1 MTRLAWWHC
10 FAGVAGDMALGALV
24 DAGADLALI
33 EAELAG
39 LRVDGWSLRAVPVLR
54 GGVAC
59 THVEVETRETGSV
72 RTHAHIADIIA
83 EARLPERARRRALE
97 VFARLAEVEAG
108 LHRQAPDQVRF
119 HEVGGLDAIIDIVGT
134 CVALEIL
141 GVDRIASSALAQGTG
156 TVRAAHGL
164 LPLPAPAVVALLA
177 AAGAPA
183 YGTDADVELT
193 TPTGAALLTTLA
205 DAWGPMPAM
214 TIEAGGYGAGT
225 RDLDGVANAVQ
236 VVVGTALDAAETGP
250 GGQPVALLEANV
262 DDVTGEVLAYT
273 LGALL
278 DAGAHDAWITPVVA
292 KKGRP
297 GHVLSVIC
305 DPVRAESLRVIL
317 AAETGTLGVRSQTL
331 RRWVARRSFEEAS
344 VAGHPVG
351 VKRGPS
357 RAKAEHDDV
366 ARVARL
372 TGMPLREVARRA
384 EEEADRLAPE
394 DR

>member
-72 RTHAHIADIIA
+72 RAHAHIADIIA

-156 TVRAAHGL
+156 TVHAAHGL

-331 RRWVARRSFEEAS
+331 RRWVARRSFEEVS